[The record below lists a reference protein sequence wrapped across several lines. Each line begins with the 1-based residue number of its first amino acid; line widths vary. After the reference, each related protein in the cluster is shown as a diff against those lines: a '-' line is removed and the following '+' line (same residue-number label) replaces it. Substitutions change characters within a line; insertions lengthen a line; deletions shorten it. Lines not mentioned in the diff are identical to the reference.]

1 MTKRR
6 SLVETTDIPSRF
18 AAIDAV
24 YSLHPPRLPG
34 DLDCFELAEHWGIKT
49 NQTRRRMVELARRDP
64 TWKFLLVKDPQRKNA
79 VAVLRR
85 VAQ

>member
-34 DLDCFELAEHWGIKT
+34 DLDCFELSEHWGIKI
-49 NQTRRRMVELARRDP
+49 NQARRRMLDLSRSDP
-64 TWKFLLVKDPQRKNA
+64 TWKFILVKDPRRKNA
-79 VAVLRR
+79 VVVLRR
-85 VAQ
+85 VVQ